1 MGTGNLTGKKRQGRD
16 ERKEWLCSGRRM
28 RKEMGMKGVSFY
40 IFAALANKHRAM
52 KQPVTAQG
60 PEYTLATDDDVK
72 IRRVSPYKRVNK
84 EPNNPRLC
92 AASMCIPRGSHATA
106 TRHLSLSP
114 RRFGGYRGG
123 YCRRPL
129 CGGRRTAS
137 LFLST
142 PFGDEFST

>member
-1 MGTGNLTGKKRQGRD
+1 
-16 ERKEWLCSGRRM
+16 M

-52 KQPVTAQG
+52 KQPMTAQG

-84 EPNNPRLC
+84 EPNTPRLC
-92 AASMCIPRGSHATA
+92 PAAMCIPRGSHATA

-114 RRFGGYRGG
+114 RRFGGYGGG
-123 YCRRPL
+123 YCRCPL